1 MSLLDTLTA
10 DMKAAMKARDKDRLQ
25 TIRMLISGV
34 KNTMID
40 KPEISEADEI
50 DYLSTEAKKR
60 RQSIEAYEQA
70 DREDLAEIER
80 QELAV
85 IEHYLPKQLS
95 DDEVREIVRAAVA
108 ETGASGPSDL
118 GRVMGKVMPQI
129 KGRYDGAKVRPLVQD
144 LLSQDET
151 DVG

>member
-34 KNTMID
+34 KNVLID
-40 KPEISEADEI
+40 KPSFSESDEV

-70 DREDLAEIER
+70 GREDLAEVER
-80 QELAV
+80 AELVV
-85 IEHYLPKQLS
+85 IEQYLPQQLGE
-95 DDEVREIVRAAVA
+95 DEVRTIVA
-108 ETGASGPSDL
+108 EAIASTGASGASDL
-118 GRVMGKVMPQI
+118 GKVMGAIMPQI
-129 KGRYDGAKVRPLVQD
+129 KGRFDGAKVRPIVQD
-144 LLSQDET
+144 LL
-151 DVG
+151 G